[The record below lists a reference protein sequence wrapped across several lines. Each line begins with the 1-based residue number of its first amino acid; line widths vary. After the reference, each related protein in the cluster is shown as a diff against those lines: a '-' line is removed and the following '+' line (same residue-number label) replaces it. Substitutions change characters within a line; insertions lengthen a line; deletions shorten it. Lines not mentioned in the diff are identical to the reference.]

1 MYIYYFFFC
10 SIKHVQRQISLKM
23 YLYYTYY
30 TYTFYARLYTEV
42 ILASDLVRI
51 EVALVRRRVKILF
64 IYKNRRIIIL
74 LYLLSSACGGVFVD
88 IISFSN
94 FRDYSDEIYYRT
106 KGWIV
111 FYKR

>member
-1 MYIYYFFFC
+1 
-10 SIKHVQRQISLKM
+10 M

-30 TYTFYARLYTEV
+30 TYTFYARLYRGNFAT
-42 ILASDLVRI
+42 DLVRI
-51 EVALVRRRVKILF
+51 EVALVRRRKKILF
-64 IYKNRRIIIL
+64 IYKIRRIIIL
-74 LYLLSSACGGVFVD
+74 LYLLSSACGGVFLD